1 MKRINV
7 LRQCKAFGV
16 STRHFLLTLAELTVE
31 SVSNHMNIG
40 AIPKEN
46 GVTKTVG
53 LTGNNRKAC
62 QRLVVLHNT
71 LVTLH
76 VFRVGP
82 LPKGDDV
89 VLKDGGLQHIIN
101 SRVLPYCFSI
111 YNMLLNLRVL
121 GIDDG
126 AFIAFVL
133 RKDAAC
139 DPDAGQRLTGYGGLL
154 PFVPSLTTE

>member
-1 MKRINV
+1 M
-7 LRQCKAFGV
+7 CFV
-16 STRHFLLTLAELTVE
+16 S
-31 SVSNHMNIG
+31 
-40 AIPKEN
+40 
-46 GVTKTVG
+46 
-53 LTGNNRKAC
+53 
-62 QRLVVLHNT
+62 
-71 LVTLH
+71 
-76 VFRVGP
+76 GP
-82 LPKGDDV
+82 LPRGDDV

-133 RKDAAC
+133 RKDAAY